1 MYINDNPVSYI
12 LPYIENLRKSLLY
25 HIKIS

>member
-1 MYINDNPVSYI
+1 MKVVVDKDIYLSIYYYTNI
-12 LPYIENLRKSLLY
+12 FSLLY